1 MCLLCIFV
9 VLMQQILKMRIAV
22 HTFTQ
27 SFLALTVLH
36 SVLSMTSD
44 GSVKNE
50 KKESLREKY
59 KCCIHAMSAK
69 WEGKEN
75 LVVTPST
82 FPKLATF
89 VVLQVK
95 PDTNI
100 LCLN

>member
-1 MCLLCIFV
+1 MSFVHLCS
-9 VLMQQILKMRIAV
+9 LDA
-22 HTFTQ
+22 TNP
-27 SFLALTVLH
+27 
-36 SVLSMTSD
+36 
-44 GSVKNE
+44 KNE
-50 KKESLREKY
+50 DSGTHFHTVFSCLNGVTLKILKKESLREKY